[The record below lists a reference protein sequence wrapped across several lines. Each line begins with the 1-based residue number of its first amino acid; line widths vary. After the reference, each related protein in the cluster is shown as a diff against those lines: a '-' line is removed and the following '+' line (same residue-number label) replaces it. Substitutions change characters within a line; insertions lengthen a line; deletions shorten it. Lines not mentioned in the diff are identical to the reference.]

1 MANIKRDIRLRV
13 YIAFLGMCIFGIA
26 IIWRATA
33 LQIVSG
39 PMLRERS
46 SKEHTRIG
54 TLQPERGNIYS
65 EDGALLSSSVPVFDI
80 YVDFASIHADTFKN
94 HGMELAKELNKLFKD
109 KTVNEYYT
117 ILSAQENKKT
127 PSRYFLLKNDIR
139 YDQYMAMRSFPI
151 FKYGPNKGG
160 FMADDIIKRT
170 NPFGM
175 LGNRM
180 IGMYRQNSQSV
191 GLEGSFNNVLSGQ
204 EGHRIEQKIA
214 GGVWMPLD
222 GSKIDPQ
229 NGKDIVTNIDVNT
242 QDIAENALLNVL
254 TKEEAA
260 YGTCIV
266 METKTG
272 KVKAM
277 VNLGRQA
284 DGSYWED
291 YNYALTPIEPGSTF
305 KINALMSAIDD
316 GFVTIADKINAS
328 GGVAYFANQKMSDS
342 HLGLGTI
349 SVEEAF
355 SHSSNVACAKLIYN
369 NYSKNPEAYLAHL
382 QKMQIDKPTGID
394 IAGERKPRFSNAED
408 MFSNPA
414 SLAWLAI
421 GYEVMVTPL
430 RTCMVYNTIAN
441 NGVMMKP
448 YIVKEVR
455 EFGKTVQT
463 FEPTV
468 VTEDVCKKETIEQLK
483 QAAFAVVESGTGKAL
498 KNDVYTICGKTGTAQ
513 VADKGITYKDRVYHG
528 SFVGFFPKENPLYT
542 ICVVIRTKKGA
553 NNYYGGQIALP
564 VFKEVADRLYANS
577 TAQHTA
583 LQKSEKVEPINKN
596 YKGMST
602 NSMQLLQAYLQCFPT
617 INSSNAYM
625 SQTTDS
631 NGNIVLSPLAIQK
644 NIVPNVIGMGL
655 RDALQLLENQELRV
669 MPSGKGKIISQS
681 IAAGSTI
688 LKGQIINITLE

>member
-1 MANIKRDIRLRV
+1 VANIKRDIRFRV
-13 YIAFLGMCIFGIA
+13 YIAFIGMCAFGIA
-26 IIWRATA
+26 IMWRATA
-33 LQIVSG
+33 LQVVSG
-39 PMLRERS
+39 KMLRELS
-46 SKEHTRIG
+46 SKEHIRTD

-65 EDGALLSSSVPVFDI
+65 EDGALLSSSVPMFDI
-80 YVDFASIHADTFKN
+80 YIDFASITKDTFKRN
-94 HGMELAKELNKLFKD
+94 GMALAAEMSKLFKD
-109 KTVNEYYT
+109 KTANEYFT
-117 ILSAQENKKT
+117 ILSNQINKAT
-127 PSRYFLLKNDIR
+127 PSRYFQLKHNIR
-139 YDQYMAMRSFPI
+139 YDQYMAMRCFPI
-151 FKYGPNKGG
+151 LKYGPNKGG
-160 FMADDIIKRT
+160 FMADDVIKRT
-170 NPFGM
+170 NPFGL

-180 IGMYRQNSQSV
+180 IGIYRQNAQNV
-191 GLEGSFNNVLSGQ
+191 GLEGSYNNVLSGQ

-222 GSKIDPQ
+222 GSEIDPQ

-242 QDIAENALLNVL
+242 QDIAENALLRVL

-272 KVKAM
+272 KIKAM
-277 VNLGRQA
+277 ANLGRTS
-284 DGSYWED
+284 DGSYGEIL
-291 YNYALTPIEPGSTF
+291 NYALTPIEPGSTF

-316 GFVTIADKINAS
+316 GFVTLESKVNAS

-369 NYSKNPEAYLAHL
+369 NYSKKPEDYLAHL
-382 QKMQIDKPTGID
+382 QKMQVDKLTGID
-394 IAGERKPRFSNAED
+394 LAGEQKPRFSKGKD

-448 YIVKEVR
+448 YIVKEVK
-455 EFGKTVQT
+455 EFGTTIQK
-463 FEPTV
+463 FEPTII
-468 VTEDVCKKETIEQLK
+468 TKDVCKKETIEQLK
-483 QAAFAVVESGTGKAL
+483 NATYAVVQSGTGKAL

-513 VADKGITYKDRVYHG
+513 VADKGITYKDKIYHG

-577 TAQHTA
+577 IQDHTPI
-583 LQKSEKVEPINKN
+583 QKTEKNAIINN
-596 YKGMST
+596 SIKGMST
-602 NSMQLLQAYLQCFPT
+602 ANMMNMQNQLSCFKTIVGNTAY
-617 INSSNAYM
+617 INAHA
-625 SQTTDS
+625 DS
-631 NGNIVLSPLAIQK
+631 NGNLVLAAMPIAKQT
-644 NIVPNVIGMGL
+644 VPNVIGMGL
-655 RDALQLLENQELRV
+655 HDAMQVLENLGMRV
-669 MPSGKGKIISQS
+669 MSSGKGKIISQS
-681 IAAGSTI
+681 IEAGTI
-688 LKGQIINITLE
+688 FTKGQIISIELN

>member
-1 MANIKRDIRLRV
+1 
-13 YIAFLGMCIFGIA
+13 
-26 IIWRATA
+26 
-33 LQIVSG
+33 
-39 PMLRERS
+39 
-46 SKEHTRIG
+46 
-54 TLQPERGNIYS
+54 
-65 EDGALLSSSVPVFDI
+65 
-80 YVDFASIHADTFKN
+80 
-94 HGMELAKELNKLFKD
+94 
-109 KTVNEYYT
+109 
-117 ILSAQENKKT
+117 
-127 PSRYFLLKNDIR
+127 
-139 YDQYMAMRSFPI
+139 
-151 FKYGPNKGG
+151 
-160 FMADDIIKRT
+160 
-170 NPFGM
+170 
-175 LGNRM
+175 
-180 IGMYRQNSQSV
+180 
-191 GLEGSFNNVLSGQ
+191 
-204 EGHRIEQKIA
+204 
-214 GGVWMPLD
+214 
-222 GSKIDPQ
+222 
-229 NGKDIVTNIDVNT
+229 
-242 QDIAENALLNVL
+242 
-254 TKEEAA
+254 
-260 YGTCIV
+260 

-394 IAGERKPRFSNAED
+394 IAGERKPRFSNGED

-441 NGVMMKP
+441 NGVMMTP

-513 VADKGITYKDRVYHG
+513 VAKTEGGGYYEDRHTHSFFGYFPAYDPKFIIFLYAINPKGVPYAVQTWADPFLSVAKFLI
-528 SFVGFFPKENPLYT
+528 
-542 ICVVIRTKKGA
+542 
-553 NNYYGGQIALP
+553 NYY
-564 VFKEVADRLYANS
+564 EVPPDR
-577 TAQHTA
+577 
-583 LQKSEKVEPINKN
+583 
-596 YKGMST
+596 
-602 NSMQLLQAYLQCFPT
+602 
-617 INSSNAYM
+617 
-625 SQTTDS
+625 
-631 NGNIVLSPLAIQK
+631 
-644 NIVPNVIGMGL
+644 
-655 RDALQLLENQELRV
+655 
-669 MPSGKGKIISQS
+669 
-681 IAAGSTI
+681 
-688 LKGQIINITLE
+688 